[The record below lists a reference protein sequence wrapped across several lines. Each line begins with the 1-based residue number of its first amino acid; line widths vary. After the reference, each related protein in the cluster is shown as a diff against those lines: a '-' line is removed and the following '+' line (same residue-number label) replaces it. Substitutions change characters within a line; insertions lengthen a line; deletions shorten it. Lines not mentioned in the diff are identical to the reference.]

1 MQGRGGL
8 ANYLEFFFLNTVFIK
23 MQEKTKIVH
32 PLEFRSKSMD
42 PFNDFG
48 INLSYPLDIQPL
60 STQV

>member
-1 MQGRGGL
+1 M
-8 ANYLEFFFLNTVFIK
+8 ANYPDFFFNTVFIK

-48 INLSYPLDIQPL
+48 DKSELPTRY
-60 STQV
+60 STFANPS